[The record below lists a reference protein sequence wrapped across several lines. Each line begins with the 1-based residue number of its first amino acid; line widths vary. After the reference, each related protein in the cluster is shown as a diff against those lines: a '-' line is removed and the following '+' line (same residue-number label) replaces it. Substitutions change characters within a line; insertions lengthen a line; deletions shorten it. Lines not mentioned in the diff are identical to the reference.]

1 MSDYYL
7 ETDKRILKSLQYACI
22 SNEKEHNCEKTC
34 QSATHP
40 RSYRC
45 SISAGN
51 MVYPSSG
58 TYKMARTLK
67 LCTEMAYGVVNTIYS
82 YG

>member
-45 SISAGN
+45 GVRYISR
-51 MVYPSSG
+51 
-58 TYKMARTLK
+58 K
-67 LCTEMAYGVVNTIYS
+67 YGISLLRYLQN
-82 YG
+82 G